1 MKTVVITGASSGIGL
16 ELANVYAENGYNL
29 FITARRGSNLKELKN
44 SIEKKHK
51 VKVDYFP
58 LDLST
63 PDSAEVLHAK
73 TKELNIKTDVLIN
86 NAGFGIFDEF
96 VETDI
101 SKNEMMLNLNILS
114 LTKLTHLYATDMVKQ
129 GSGHIINLASM
140 AAFQPVP
147 YLAAYSA
154 SKSYVLNFSEA
165 IAYELK
171 PKNVFVTVINPG
183 ATESEF
189 AGTAGFKE
197 GEFQSKIPSS
207 RNLAEFT
214 FKEMN
219 NKKVM
224 SIHGTKN
231 AIMIF
236 GQRFAPRNII
246 TKISASMMNKSS
258 E

>member
-1 MKTVVITGASSGIGL
+1 MKTVLITGASSGIGL

-29 FITARRGSNLKELKN
+29 FITARREKNLKDLKEA
-44 SIEKKHK
+44 IEKKHK

-58 LDLST
+58 LDLSK
-63 PDSAEVLHAK
+63 PDSAEVLHSK
-73 TKELNIKTDVLIN
+73 TKELSIKTDVLIN

-96 VETDI
+96 VETNLN
-101 SKNEMMLNLNILS
+101 KNEMMLNLNILS
-114 LTKLTHLYATDMVKQ
+114 LTKLSHLYANDMVKQ
-129 GSGHIINLASM
+129 GSGHIINIASM

-154 SKSYVLNFSEA
+154 TKTYVLNFSEA

-197 GEFQSKIPSS
+197 GEFESKIPSS

-214 FKEMN
+214 FKEMKK
-219 NKKVM
+219 KKVVSM
-224 SIHGTKN
+224 HGTKN
-231 AIMIF
+231 AFMAF
-236 GQRFAPRNII
+236 SQRFVPRCMV
-246 TKISASMMNKSS
+246 TKIAASMMKKN
-258 E
+258 